1 MLGFIHHEDFL
12 KHDTGK
18 NHPEHPSRLKTVY
31 KNVFNSE
38 LLKTD
43 RIRTVKSEF
52 DYDISHISK
61 IHSYS
66 YIESLKNHC
75 YSGNQYF
82 QNKENRID
90 STSFDTAVK
99 SAFSGLYASDLII
112 NGDFKQLFIASRPPG
127 HHSNHNQ
134 AYGFCFFNNIAIAA
148 EYLLTSKLFQKI
160 MIIDIDVHHG
170 NGTQNIFYDRKNIFY
185 YSIHEHPTFLF
196 PGTGRFFD
204 TGSNKG
210 KGFTLNS
217 PMKPESDDDDYYK
230 ELLNKLYPAVCEFK
244 PEIILV
250 SAGYDA
256 HKDDIMGDISL
267 STNGFRRIFY
277 ALKYLA
283 AEYCEN
289 KIMIFLEGGYEPE
302 VLSQCVLN
310 TLDVMTDEYPVNIFD
325 ALATADMFGF
335 F

>member
-1 MLGFIHHEDFL
+1 VLGFIYHNDFL

-18 NHPEHPSRLKTVY
+18 DHPEHPSRLQSIY
-31 KNVFNSE
+31 DNVFNSD
-38 LLKTD
+38 LIKTN
-43 RIRTVKSEF
+43 RVKAVKAEF
-52 DYDISHISK
+52 NYDINNITQ
-61 IHSYS
+61 IHSPG
-66 YIESLKNHC
+66 YIEELKNEC
-75 YSGNQYF
+75 ESGSSYF

-90 STSFDTAVK
+90 ATTFDTAVK
-99 SAFSGLYASDLII
+99 SAFSGLYAADLLID
-112 NGDFKQLFIASRPPG
+112 GDFKQLFIASRPPG
-127 HHSNHNQ
+127 HHADLSR

-148 EYLLTSKLFQKI
+148 KYLLDSKIFQRI

-170 NGTQNIFYDRKNIFY
+170 NGTQNIFYDSKDVFY

-204 TGSNKG
+204 TGKKNG

-217 PMKPESDDDDYYK
+217 PMKPESEDDDYFK
-230 ELLNKLYPAVCEFK
+230 ELLNKFYPAVCEFK

-250 SAGYDA
+250 SAGYDG
-256 HKDDIMGDISL
+256 HKNDIMGDICL

-283 AEYCEN
+283 AEYCEDR
-289 KIMIFLEGGYEPE
+289 IMIFLEGGYEPE
-302 VLSQCVLN
+302 VLSRCILN
-310 TLDVMTDEYPVNIFD
+310 TLDGMTDGYNTSIFD

>member
-1 MLGFIHHEDFL
+1 VLGFIYHNDFL

-18 NHPEHPSRLKTVY
+18 NHPENPSRLTSVYNHLFESDLIKTNRVMPV
-31 KNVFNSE
+31 KAEFN
-38 LLKTD
+38 
-43 RIRTVKSEF
+43 
-52 DYDISHISK
+52 YDIKHIAR
-61 IHSYS
+61 IHSPG
-66 YIESLKNHC
+66 YIEELKKHC
-75 YSGNQYF
+75 ESRHTYF
-82 QNKENRID
+82 QNKENIID

-99 SAFSGLYASDLII
+99 SAFSGLYASDLLL

-127 HHSNHNQ
+127 HHADHSR
-134 AYGFCFFNNIAIAA
+134 AYGFCFFNNAAITAK
-148 EYLLTSKLFQKI
+148 YLLDSKILQKI

-170 NGTQNIFYDRKNIFY
+170 NGTQSIFYDSNDVFY

-204 TGSNKG
+204 TGKSIG
-210 KGFTLNS
+210 AGFTLNS
-217 PMKPESDDDDYYK
+217 PMKPESEDDDYFK

-250 SAGYDA
+250 SAGYDG
-256 HKDDIMGDISL
+256 HENDIMGDISL

-283 AEYCEN
+283 AEYCEDR
-289 KIMIFLEGGYEPE
+289 IMIFLEGGYEPD
-302 VLSQCVLN
+302 VLSRCVLN
-310 TLDVMTDEYPVNIFD
+310 TLDVMTDGCDIDIFD